1 LFTIKQTDFD
11 KIKGNPNLTVIGH
24 MTAKGDVPS
33 LVTRA
38 EEVIPLKAQGWKAF

>member
-1 LFTIKQTDFD
+1 MNPKQRTRN
-11 KIKGNPNLTVIGH
+11 K
-24 MTAKGDVPS
+24 PS